1 MVHSKYGFQSPQTTD
16 ALYSDDTTN
25 QQVLFMFTIDG
36 KNMTAD
42 RKNMLQEVYL
52 FMFTVEAVCSVLARK
67 VIIPGYNQIA

>member
-1 MVHSKYGFQSPQTTD
+1 
-16 ALYSDDTTN
+16 
-25 QQVLFMFTIDG
+25 MFTIDG